1 MDEEIVKGIKAMTR
15 GMEAIAFVASV
26 KYHAR
31 IVKFTTVINNN
42 TKREKDVNIFDQALN
57 MYTLFQ
63 GAQPFL
69 SREGALPR
77 DFLEENTNFQ
87 TNVSP
92 LKYFKHPCPRIVLS
106 SIHKLNRLI
115 A

>member
-42 TKREKDVNIFDQALN
+42 TNREKDVNIFDQALN

-69 SREGALPR
+69 SGKGGTRGKYK
-77 DFLEENTNFQ
+77 FSNKFQ
-87 TNVSP
+87 TNISNFIIEVFQTS
-92 LKYFKHPCPRIVLS
+92 LSQNCPFVYT
-106 SIHKLNRLI
+106 
-115 A
+115 